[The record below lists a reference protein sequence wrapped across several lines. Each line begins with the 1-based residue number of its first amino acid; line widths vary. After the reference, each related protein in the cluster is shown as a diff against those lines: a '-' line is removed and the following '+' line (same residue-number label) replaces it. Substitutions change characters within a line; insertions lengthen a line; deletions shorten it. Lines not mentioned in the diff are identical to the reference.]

1 MKITERRLRSI
12 IRSAIKE
19 SHYSDDLSG
28 GHGHM
33 GSDPIQALGPGPNN
47 SETADKETLLAM
59 YRLNM
64 QKADEIND
72 NKLRHEMKL
81 KFKSMYKEKLLKLGV
96 TPIEM
101 MSF

>member
-12 IRSAIKE
+12 IRSVIKE
-19 SHYSDDLSG
+19 SYYSDDLSG
-28 GHGHM
+28 GHM
-33 GSDPIQALGPGPNN
+33 GPDPVQALGPKSDH

-59 YRLNM
+59 YRSNM

-72 NKLRHEMKL
+72 AKLRHKMKL
-81 KFKSMYKEKLLKLGV
+81 KLQKKYKEKLLKLGV
-96 TPIEM
+96 TPAEM

>member
-1 MKITERRLRSI
+1 MRITERRLRSI
-12 IRSAIKE
+12 IRSVIKE
-19 SHYSDDLSG
+19 SNFSDDLSG
-28 GHGHM
+28 GHM
-33 GSDPIQALGPGPNN
+33 GPDPVQALGPRPDY

-81 KFKSMYKEKLLKLGV
+81 KFKSMYKQKLQDLGV
-96 TPIEM
+96 TPAEM
-101 MSF
+101 MSY

>member
-12 IRSAIKE
+12 IRSVIKE
-19 SHYSDDLSG
+19 SYYSDDLSG
-28 GHGHM
+28 GHM
-33 GSDPIQALGPGPNN
+33 GPDPAQALGPAPDN

-59 YRLNM
+59 YRSSM

-72 NKLRHEMKL
+72 NKERHKMKL
-81 KFKSMYKEKLLKLGV
+81 DIKSMYKEKLLKLGV
-96 TPIEM
+96 TPVEM